1 MGVKIDK
8 NDQMVGM
15 YEKDLLDP
23 FFVFYQCKLKKLL
36 LLKTVFKV
44 TEVFWD
50 KKINQLRVVKS

>member
-1 MGVKIDK
+1 
-8 NDQMVGM
+8 MVGM

-50 KKINQLRVVKS
+50 KEINQLRVVKS